1 MTQLSNDK
9 RNTIIIILTYL
20 FTSFITQP
28 IDSILGMA
36 GYSPFVDGFD
46 IKLLISLG
54 LWIVIS
60 LIVYFVLSRFIF
72 KETTKKEN

>member
-1 MTQLSNDK
+1 MSNDK
-9 RNTIIIILTYL
+9 RNTILIILTYIV
-20 FTSFITQP
+20 TTFITKP

-36 GYSPFVDGFD
+36 SYNPFVDGFD

-60 LIVYFVLSRFIF
+60 LIVYFVLSRFLF
-72 KETTKKEN
+72 KEKTKK

>member
-1 MTQLSNDK
+1 MSNDK

-20 FTSFITQP
+20 FTTFITRP
-28 IDSILGMA
+28 IDSTLRMA
-36 GYSPFVDGFD
+36 SYNPFVDGFD
-46 IKLLISLG
+46 IKLLISFG

-60 LIVYFVLSRFIF
+60 LIVYFVLSRFPF

>member
-1 MTQLSNDK
+1 MSNDK

-20 FTSFITQP
+20 FTTFITQP
-28 IDSILGMA
+28 IDSTLGMA
-36 GYSPFVDGFD
+36 SYNPFVDGFH

-60 LIVYFVLSRFIF
+60 LIVYFVLSRFLF